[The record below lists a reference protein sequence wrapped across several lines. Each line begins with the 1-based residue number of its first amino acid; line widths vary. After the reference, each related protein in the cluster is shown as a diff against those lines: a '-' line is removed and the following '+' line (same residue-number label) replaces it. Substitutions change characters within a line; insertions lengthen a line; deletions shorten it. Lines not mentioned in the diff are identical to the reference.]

1 MIDRALFG
9 YEGQT
14 DVLKLVS
21 KGGLFNCLSS
31 LFIIFV
37 TVYSLIHNSLLSALC
52 GECRIRGT
60 GTGELIANDALKLVL
75 GHLTNTILLQLCP
88 TVCLEAFDRQTETS
102 S

>member
-1 MIDRALFG
+1 LIDRALFG

-37 TVYSLIHNSLLSALC
+37 TVYSVIHNSLFVVENVESEAL
-52 GECRIRGT
+52 
-60 GTGELIANDALKLVL
+60 ALE
-75 GHLTNTILLQLCP
+75 N
-88 TVCLEAFDRQTETS
+88 
-102 S
+102 

>member
-21 KGGLFNCLSS
+21 KGGLFTCLSS

-37 TVYSLIHNSLLSALC
+37 TVYSLIHNSLFVVENVESEAL
-52 GECRIRGT
+52 
-60 GTGELIANDALKLVL
+60 ALE
-75 GHLTNTILLQLCP
+75 N
-88 TVCLEAFDRQTETS
+88 
-102 S
+102 